1 MDQIRDDQASLPKK
15 QRYKIGDLLKAT
27 ELAKATYHDERKRI
41 ANRHDKYSEVKKV
54 ILQIA
59 QQFQIRGR
67 WTAGYR
73 RIQVVLDN
81 LDFHLLKDPGLPD

>member
-15 QRYKIGDLLKAT
+15 QRYKIGDLLKT
-27 ELAKATYHDERKRI
+27 IMLPKATYHDERKRI
-41 ANRHDKYSEVKKV
+41 ANPHDKYAKAKKM

-59 QQFQIRGR
+59 QRFKVRGR

-73 RIQVVLDN
+73 RSRLFMNIFQLHRVSMI
-81 LDFHLLKDPGLPD
+81 